1 MVAKI
6 IATEIAMDLG
16 REEDEDVAV
25 VSTIHDHHQGRTVL
39 KVVVN
44 SMSTRGNLIGLV
56 DHSNYLNRMEDGRKT
71 LEPGEA
77 EEEEEGGSVTTVVRV
92 RGHQNKSAMKL
103 R

>member
-16 REEDEDVAV
+16 RVEDEDVAV

-44 SMSTRGNLIGLV
+44 SMSTRGNPIGLV
-56 DHSNYLNRMEDGRKT
+56 DHSNYLNKMEDGRKT
-71 LEPGEA
+71 LERGEA
-77 EEEEEGGSVTTVVRV
+77 EEEEDGSVTTVVRV
-92 RGHQNKSAMKL
+92 RDHQNKSAMKL

>member
-44 SMSTRGNLIGLV
+44 SMSTRGNPIGLV
-56 DHSNYLNRMEDGRKT
+56 DHSNYLNKMEDGRKT
-71 LEPGEA
+71 LERAEA
-77 EEEEEGGSVTTVVRV
+77 EEEEDGSVTTVVRV
-92 RGHQNKSAMKL
+92 RDHQNKSEMKL